1 MSLDGLAELQNLSV
15 TTKVAQILKNHLD
28 IDHPD
33 LVEFIIHLAKRAKN
47 GSDFNR
53 LLDEN
58 EAEMPTA
65 LGEQLFNTIRALDP
79 PRSSKGIRSHFV
91 STLLT
96 VGTWDDIIATENDER
111 LNFPALSMKNSNSQ
125 QHHKIEIKKEGEL
138 SDWAKQLLERETIV
152 ADNHRDRH
160 RERSRNDHR
169 DDADYHRQKNHRDHK
184 DETSDRH
191 AYRRDHR
198 DETSDSREY
207 RSSDKRGH
215 NRRSRSSSPGSLPDL
230 EEQGAIFKGRVTKV
244 MEFGAFVRFRT
255 KRGIQSGL
263 VHVSEI
269 VPGNRRLSDAGEV
282 LKQDMTVYVKFL
294 SMKNDKISLSM
305 KTVDQ
310 QTGLDNHGQT
320 GSYNNSST
328 KYNTDRRDHY
338 TNVSLDDYSYG
349 MDGRKR
355 RMMTDLERWEQQ
367 QLVNSGVLPKSE
379 RVAMDLAAQDEP
391 TEDEELDI
399 EINDACPTF
408 LKGQT
413 RRSGIELSPIKIVS
427 NPEGSLART
436 IATSSTIAKERRET
450 ERMQEDN
457 MIRSAG
463 QGNTNAWAGL
473 VPRQGEGTSQFME
486 ELKKANSLQ
495 KRDTS
500 WRDQSRTS
508 RGDHKTAVKSIKEQR
523 ESLPIFTLREDLLQ
537 AVHEN
542 DILIVVGETGS
553 GKSTQIPQYLAESG
567 YTSGPGNEIRVI
579 GCTQP
584 RRVAAMSVA
593 KRVAEEVG
601 CRLGQEVGYCIR
613 FEDCTTKDTMIKFM
627 TDGMLLREVLQDPLL
642 ERYSCIMLDEAHER
656 TIATDVL
663 FALLKECC
671 TKRNDFKL
679 IVTSATLEAEKFSAY
694 FNDSSIFSIP
704 GRMFPVEILHTT
716 EQESDYMEASLI
728 TVLNI
733 HLNEPAGDIL
743 LFLTGQEEIEV
754 ACRTLHERM
763 KRLESMSPPP
773 LIILPVY
780 AALPGEM
787 QSAIFEATPPGCRK
801 CVIATNIAEASLTID
816 GIFYVIDPGFAK
828 VKRYNPRTGMESL
841 VVVPISQA
849 NAKQRAG
856 RAGRTG
862 PGKCYRL
869 YTEDAY
875 RSEMLP
881 TTIPEIQRTNLA
893 NVVILLKAMGIND
906 FLNFDFMDKPPVE
919 TLIDALDNLYHLGAL
934 DDEGL
939 LTRLG
944 RKMAE
949 FPMDPNLAKML
960 LTSIDLGCSDEIITI
975 VSMLS
980 IQNIFYRPQD
990 KQAEADR
997 AKSRFT
1003 QAEGDHL
1010 TLLYVYNQWRKNK
1023 FSALWCHENFLQ
1035 SRALLRAQDVRKQLI
1050 SIMDRYNFKVVS
1062 CGNNPERISK
1072 SVCAGYFHHSA
1083 RRDPQEGYRTIL
1095 DQQNV
1100 YIHPSSALY
1109 NRSPEYVVYHELVMT
1124 TKEYMRDLT
1133 IVKAQWL
1140 LELAPS
1146 MFKRSEGISKS
1157 KMGQK
1162 IEPLHNKFE
1171 EKDAWRLSKRRG

>member
-1 MSLDGLAELQNLSV
+1 MSLEGLLELQSLSV
-15 TTKVAQILKNHLD
+15 NAKVAQILKNHLD
-28 IDHPD
+28 TDHPD
-33 LVEFIIHLAKRAKN
+33 LVDFIIHLAKRARN
-47 GSDFNR
+47 ATEFNK

-58 EAEMPTA
+58 DAEMPLA
-65 LGEQLFNTIRALDP
+65 LGEQLFNTVMALSTNQ
-79 PRSSKGIRSHFV
+79 PRG
-91 STLLT
+91 
-96 VGTWDDIIATENDER
+96 GTWDDIISSENDDR
-111 LNFPALSMKNSNSQ
+111 LNFPALCMKNIATQ
-125 QHHKIEIKKEGEL
+125 TQDIYKLEPKKDGEL
-138 SDWAKQLLERETIV
+138 SEAAKKLLEQETV
-152 ADNHRDRH
+152 ASYQRDRGDDVRSRSDRYARDYHDRDRYSDRHHSRGDEYRHRDRTERVYRN
-160 RERSRNDHR
+160 REDRSR
-169 DDADYHRQKNHRDHK
+169 
-184 DETSDRH
+184 
-191 AYRRDHR
+191 
-198 DETSDSREY
+198 
-207 RSSDKRGH
+207 RSA
-215 NRRSRSSSPGSLPDL
+215 SSSPESLPYLDDK
-230 EEQGAIFKGRVTKV
+230 GAIFKGRVTKV
-244 MEFGAFVRFRT
+244 VEFGGFVRF
-255 KRGIQSGL
+255 KSKNGIHSGL

-269 VPGNRRLSDAGEV
+269 LPGNRRLSEASEA
-282 LKQDMTVYVKFL
+282 LKEDMVVYVKKIG
-294 SMKNDKISLSM
+294 MKNDKISLSM
-305 KTVDQ
+305 KSVDQ
-310 QTGLDNHGQT
+310 KTGRDLCSGHQDSMQ
-320 GSYNNSST
+320 SYYTMGAPMLQNTASSS
-328 KYNTDRRDHY
+328 DAI
-338 TNVSLDDYSYG
+338 LDYSNG

-355 RMMTDLERWEQQ
+355 RMMTDLERWEHQ

-379 RVAMDLAAQDEP
+379 RVAMDLAAQHEP
-391 TEDEELDI
+391 ELDEEIDI

-450 ERMQEDN
+450 ERMQEDT
-457 MIRSAG
+457 IQRSAG
-463 QGNTNAWAGL
+463 AGSMTNNS
-473 VPRQGEGTSQFME
+473 TSQFME
-486 ELKKANSLQ
+486 ELRRMNMKQRREGALHD
-495 KRDTS
+495 KRDPGT
-500 WRDQSRTS
+500 RKD
-508 RGDHKTAVKSIKEQR
+508 GHNAIKTIQEQR
-523 ESLPIFTLREDLLQ
+523 ESLPIFALRDELLQ
-537 AVHEN
+537 AVQEN

-567 YTSGPGNEIRVI
+567 YTSGSDGESMVI

-593 KRVAEEVG
+593 KRVSEEVG

-613 FEDCTTKDTMIKFM
+613 FEDCTTKDTVIKFM

-642 ERYSCIMLDEAHER
+642 EQYACIMLDEAHER

-663 FALLKECC
+663 FALLKNCC
-671 TKRNDFKL
+671 SKRENFKL
-679 IVTSATLEAEKFSAY
+679 IVTSATLEAEKFSTY
-694 FNDSSIFSIP
+694 FNDASIFSIP

-716 EQESDYMEASLI
+716 DQESDYMEASLI

-743 LFLTGQEEIEV
+743 LFLTGQEEIDV

-787 QSAIFEATPPGCRK
+787 QGAIFEPTPPGCRK

-849 NAKQRAG
+849 SAKQRAG

-881 TTIPEIQRTNLA
+881 TAVPEIQRTNLA

-960 LTSIDLGCSDEIITI
+960 LTSVDLECSDEVITI

-1023 FSALWCHENFLQ
+1023 FSSVWCHENFLQ

-1050 SIMDRYNFKVVS
+1050 SIMDRYRFKVVS
-1062 CGNNPERISK
+1062 CGNNAEVISK

-1083 RRDPQEGYRTIL
+1083 RRDPQEGYRTIV

-1100 YIHPSSALY
+1100 FIHPSSALY

-1146 MFKRSEGISKS
+1146 MFKRSEGVSKS

-1171 EKDAWRLSKRRG
+1171 EKDGWRLSKRRG

>member
-1 MSLDGLAELQNLSV
+1 MSLDGLAELQSLSASA
-15 TTKVAQILKNHLD
+15 KVAQILKNHLD

-47 GSDFNR
+47 AQDFIK

-58 EAEMPTA
+58 EAELPNS
-65 LGEQLFNTIRALDP
+65 LGEQLFNVVNTLYP
-79 PRSSKGIRSHFV
+79 SKK
-91 STLLT
+91 ST
-96 VGTWDDIIATENDER
+96 GTWDDIIANDNDDR
-111 LNFPALSMKNSNSQ
+111 LNFPALTMKNTDVKTDANHQ
-125 QHHKIEIKKEGEL
+125 LEVKKDGEL
-138 SDWAKQLLERETIV
+138 SEWAKELLERENPTGSDDSHRRDFGD
-152 ADNHRDRH
+152 DNRRYNRDRRDRDYDRGKYGH
-160 RERSRNDHR
+160 DDRRR
-169 DDADYHRQKNHRDHK
+169 DDRD
-184 DETSDRH
+184 
-191 AYRRDHR
+191 RRDHHSSRHHSSRPEHEHPRGRSYDRGRNR
-198 DETSDSREY
+198 D
-207 RSSDKRGH
+207 
-215 NRRSRSSSPGSLPDL
+215 RSRSGSSDAPEREALTDLVGNVYPGFVD
-230 EEQGAIFKGRVTKV
+230 AIKD
-244 MEFGAFVRFRT
+244 FGAFVKFSSKKGRY
-255 KRGIQSGL
+255 SGL

-269 VPGNRRLSDAGEV
+269 LSGKRRLDNVRDV
-282 LKQDMTVYVKFL
+282 LRDGMKVYVKVL
-294 SMKNDKISLSM
+294 SINKEKISLSM
-305 KTVDQ
+305 KGVDQ
-310 QTGLDNHGQT
+310 DTGLE
-320 GSYNNSST
+320 SST
-328 KYNTDRRDHY
+328 AASDSHSSLIGEADRMGRTHRG
-338 TNVSLDDYSYG
+338 VDDYA
-349 MDGRKR
+349 DGVSARKKR
-355 RMMTDLERWEQQ
+355 IMNDMERWEQQ
-367 QLVNSGVLPKSE
+367 QLLSSGVLSRSE
-379 RVAMDLAAQDEP
+379 RMGLDLMHD
-391 TEDEELDI
+391 EDEEEEI
-399 EINDACPTF
+399 EIELNDVVPTF

-413 RRSGIELSPIKIVS
+413 RKSGIELSPIKIVS
-427 NPEGSLART
+427 NPEGSLARA
-436 IATSSTIAKERRET
+436 IATSSVIAKERREN
-450 ERMQEDN
+450 ERLMEDN
-457 MIRSAG
+457 LVRDSLDDNRNQLGSRYAG
-463 QGNTNAWAGL
+463 QGENSMA
-473 VPRQGEGTSQFME
+473 QFMR
-486 ELKKANSLQ
+486 ELNKSNALLQQDSKRKADASSKGDKGN
-495 KRDTS
+495 K
-500 WRDQSRTS
+500 QS
-508 RGDHKTAVKSIKEQR
+508 HELSIKEQR
-523 ESLPIFTLREDLLQ
+523 ESLPIFSLRDELLQ
-537 AVHEN
+537 AVKEN

-567 YTSGPGNEIRVI
+567 YNVGKHKDIKII

-601 CRLGQEVGYCIR
+601 CKLGQEVGYCIR
-613 FEDCTTKDTMIKFM
+613 FEDCTSKDTMIKFM
-627 TDGMLLREVLQDPLL
+627 TDGMLLREVLQDPMLD
-642 ERYSCIMLDEAHER
+642 RYSCVMLDEAHER

-671 TKRNDFKL
+671 SKRSDFKL
-679 IVTSATLEAEKFSAY
+679 IVTSATLEAEKFSVY

-704 GRMFPVEILHTT
+704 GRMFPVEILHTR
-716 EQESDYMEASLI
+716 EQESDYIEASLI

-743 LFLTGQEEIEV
+743 LFLTGQEEIDV

-780 AALPGEM
+780 AALPSEM
-787 QSAIFEATPPGCRK
+787 QRAIFEPTPIGCRK

-828 VKRYNPRTGMESL
+828 VKRYNPRTGMDSL

-849 NAKQRAG
+849 SAKQRAG

-869 YTEDAY
+869 YTEESY
-875 RSEMLP
+875 MSEMLP
-881 TTIPEIQRTNLA
+881 TSVPEIQRTNLA

-906 FLNFDFMDKPPVE
+906 FLNFDFMDKPSIE

-949 FPMDPNLAKML
+949 FPMDPNLSKML
-960 LTSIDLGCSDEIITI
+960 LTSVDMGCSDEIITI

-1003 QAEGDHL
+1003 QGEGDHL
-1010 TLLYVYNQWRKNK
+1010 TLLFVYNQWRKNK
-1023 FSALWCHENFLQ
+1023 FSSMWCHENFLQ

-1050 SIMDRYNFKVVS
+1050 SIMDRYNFKIVS
-1062 CGNNPERISK
+1062 CGNNPEKIAK

-1083 RRDPQEGYRTIL
+1083 RRDPQEGYRTIM

-1100 YIHPSSALY
+1100 FIHPSSALY

-1133 IVKAQWL
+1133 AVRAQWL

-1146 MFKRSEGISKS
+1146 LFKKCEGISKA
-1157 KMGQK
+1157 KMAQK
-1162 IEPLHNKFE
+1162 IEPLSNKFE
-1171 EKDAWRLSKRRG
+1171 DKDGWRLSKRRG

>member
-1 MSLDGLAELQNLSV
+1 MVLDGLSELQSLSASS
-15 TTKVAQILKNHLD
+15 KVAQILKNHLD
-28 IDHPD
+28 VDNSD
-33 LVEFIIHLAKRAKN
+33 LVEFIIHLAKKAKN
-47 GSDFNR
+47 AADFNR

-58 EAEMPTA
+58 EAEMPVA
-65 LGEQLFNTIRALDP
+65 LGEQLFNVVRTLDP
-79 PRSSKGIRSHFV
+79 PKKNKE
-91 STLLT
+91 
-96 VGTWDDIIATENDER
+96 TWDDIIAADDDER
-111 LNFPALSMKNSNSQ
+111 LNFPALSMRNSDIKNDNR
-125 QHHKIEIKKEGEL
+125 HKIEVKKEGEL
-138 SDWAKQLLERETIV
+138 SDWAKELLKKEAGQVDEVDRGRDTRRNRDVPHERKRSSRGREANT
-152 ADNHRDRH
+152 
-160 RERSRNDHR
+160 RERDAR
-169 DDADYHRQKNHRDHK
+169 DAYSDYK
-184 DETSDRH
+184 ES
-191 AYRRDHR
+191 YRRDHHRSRGDDR
-198 DETSDSREY
+198 DR
-207 RSSDKRGH
+207 R
-215 NRRSRSSSPGSLPDL
+215 RRSYERSSSSS
-230 EEQGAIFKGRVTKV
+230 EERPPTSDIKGQIFLGRVTRI
-244 MEFGAFVRFRT
+244 MEYGAFVSFRT
-255 KRGIQSGL
+255 KTRRHAGL
-263 VHVSEI
+263 LHVSEI
-269 VPGNRRLSDAGEV
+269 LPGKRRLLDVREV
-282 LKQDMTVYVKFL
+282 LEEDMDVYVKVL
-294 SMKNDKISLSM
+294 AVNGDKVNLSM

-310 QTGLDNHGQT
+310 KTGKEDASRTASSISEDTQVRRAPTSMMGESTNASL
-320 GSYNNSST
+320 NN
-328 KYNTDRRDHY
+328 YAHD
-338 TNVSLDDYSYG
+338 VE
-349 MDGRKR
+349 GRKR
-355 RMMTDLERWEQQ
+355 RMVTDLERWEQQ
-367 QLVNSGVLPKSE
+367 QLINSGVLTKGE
-379 RVAMDLAAQDEP
+379 RMGMNLNPDRDVV
-391 TEDEELDI
+391 EEEIEI
-399 EINDACPTF
+399 EINEACPTF

-427 NPEGSLART
+427 NPEGSLARAIT
-436 IATSSTIAKERRET
+436 TSSTIAKERRDA
-450 ERMQEDN
+450 ERAQEDHHVMATRHDDTSGGESFN
-457 MIRSAG
+457 
-463 QGNTNAWAGL
+463 L
-473 VPRQGEGTSQFME
+473 RQGGSTTAQFMM
-486 ELKKANSLQ
+486 ELQKANRMHKREHGPGDRGQQ
-495 KRDTS
+495 KHT
-500 WRDQSRTS
+500 TV
-508 RGDHKTAVKSIKEQR
+508 GSIKEQR
-523 ESLPIFTLREDLLQ
+523 ESLPIYSFREDLLQ
-537 AVHEN
+537 AVSEN
-542 DILIVVGETGS
+542 DVLIVVGETGS

-567 YTSGPGNEIRVI
+567 YNCGENGSVRVI

-584 RRVAAMSVA
+584 RRVAAISVA

-627 TDGMLLREVLQDPLL
+627 TDGMLLREVLQDPML

-671 TKRNDFKL
+671 AKRTNFKL

-704 GRMFPVEILHTT
+704 GRMFPVEILHTK
-716 EQESDYMEASLI
+716 EQESDYIEASLI

-743 LFLTGQEEIEV
+743 LFLTGQEEIDL

-763 KRLESMSPPP
+763 KRLQSVSPPP

-787 QSAIFEATPPGCRK
+787 QSAIFEPTPPGCRK

-849 NAKQRAG
+849 SAKQRAG

-869 YTEDAY
+869 YTEDSY

-881 TTIPEIQRTNLA
+881 MAVPEIQRTNLA

-949 FPMDPNLAKML
+949 FPMDPNMAKML
-960 LTSIDLGCSDEIITI
+960 LTSIELGCSDEIITI

-990 KQAEADR
+990 KQAQADR

-1010 TLLYVYNQWRKNK
+1010 TLLEVYNRWRQNK
-1023 FSALWCHENFLQ
+1023 FSSLWCHENFIQ
-1035 SRALLRAQDVRKQLI
+1035 SRALLRAQEVRKQLI
-1050 SIMDRYNFKVVS
+1050 SIMDRYNFRVKS
-1062 CGNNPERISK
+1062 CGNDTEKVAK
-1072 SVCAGYFHHSA
+1072 SVCAGFFHHSA

-1100 YIHPSSALY
+1100 FIHPSSALY

-1133 IVKAQWL
+1133 TVKAQWL

-1146 MFKRSEGISKS
+1146 MFKKCEGVSKA

-1162 IEPLHNKFE
+1162 IEPLHKKFE

>member
-1 MSLDGLAELQNLSV
+1 MVLDGLSELQSLSASS
-15 TTKVAQILKNHLD
+15 KVAQILKNHLD
-28 IDHPD
+28 LDNSD
-33 LVEFIIHLAKRAKN
+33 LVEFIIHLAKKAK
-47 GSDFNR
+47 SAADFNR

-65 LGEQLFNTIRALDP
+65 LGEQLFNVVRTLDP
-79 PRSSKGIRSHFV
+79 PKKNKE
-91 STLLT
+91 
-96 VGTWDDIIATENDER
+96 TWDDIIAAENDER
-111 LNFPALSMKNSNSQ
+111 LNFPALSMRNSDIKNDSR
-125 QHHKIEIKKEGEL
+125 HKIEVKKEGEL
-138 SDWAKQLLERETIV
+138 SDWAKELLKQETGQAYEDDRERDSRRNRDV
-152 ADNHRDRH
+152 QRDR
-160 RERSRNDHR
+160 ERDGRIRGENVRVKDDRGSRND
-169 DDADYHRQKNHRDHK
+169 YK
-184 DETSDRH
+184 EG
-191 AYRRDHR
+191 YRRD
-198 DETSDSREY
+198 SY
-207 RSSDKRGH
+207 RSRADDRDRRYRSH
-215 NRRSRSSSPGSLPDL
+215 ERRSRSSSGERTPTIDIKGQVFL
-230 EEQGAIFKGRVTKV
+230 GRVNRI
-244 MEFGAFVRFRT
+244 MEYGAFVSFRT
-255 KRGIQSGL
+255 KTGRHVGL
-263 VHVSEI
+263 LHVSEI
-269 VPGNRRLSDAGEV
+269 LPGKRRLLDVREV
-282 LKQDMTVYVKFL
+282 LKENMEVYVKVVAV
-294 SMKNDKISLSM
+294 NGDKVNLSM

-310 QTGLDNHGQT
+310 HTGKEDSSRTTSSISEDTQIRRVHTTMMGESTNAPLNSYAHG
-320 GSYNNSST
+320 
-328 KYNTDRRDHY
+328 
-338 TNVSLDDYSYG
+338 VE
-349 MDGRKR
+349 GRKR
-355 RMMTDLERWEQQ
+355 RMVTDLEKWEQQ
-367 QLVNSGVLPKSE
+367 QLINSGVLTKGE
-379 RVAMDLAAQDEP
+379 RMGMNLNADRDAI
-391 TEDEELDI
+391 EEEEEVEI
-399 EINDACPTF
+399 EINEACPTF

-427 NPEGSLART
+427 NPEGSLARAIT
-436 IATSSTIAKERRET
+436 TSSTIARERRDA
-450 ERMQEDN
+450 ERAQEDRH
-457 MIRSAG
+457 IIEARRDDA
-463 QGNTNAWAGL
+463 TAEGL
-473 VPRQGEGTSQFME
+473 NLRQGGSSTAQFMM
-486 ELKKANSLQ
+486 ELQKANSMHKREHAPGDRGQQ
-495 KRDTS
+495 KQT
-500 WRDQSRTS
+500 TL
-508 RGDHKTAVKSIKEQR
+508 VSIKDQR
-523 ESLPIFTLREDLLQ
+523 ESLPIFSFREDLLQ
-537 AVHEN
+537 AVREN
-542 DILIVVGETGS
+542 DVLVVVGETGS

-567 YTSGPGNEIRVI
+567 YNCGQNGSVRVI

-584 RRVAAMSVA
+584 RRVAAISVA

-627 TDGMLLREVLQDPLL
+627 TDGMLLREVLQDPML

-671 TKRNDFKL
+671 ANRNDFKL

-704 GRMFPVEILHTT
+704 GRMFPVEILHTK
-716 EQESDYMEASLI
+716 EQESDYVEASLI

-743 LFLTGQEEIEV
+743 LFLTGQEEIDV

-787 QSAIFEATPPGCRK
+787 QSAIFEPTPPGCRK

-849 NAKQRAG
+849 SAKQRSG

-869 YTEDAY
+869 YTEDSY

-881 TTIPEIQRTNLA
+881 TAIPEIQRTNLA

-949 FPMDPNLAKML
+949 FPMDPNMAKML
-960 LTSIDLGCSDEIITI
+960 LTSIDMGCSDEIITI

-990 KQAEADR
+990 KQAQADR

-1010 TLLYVYNQWRKNK
+1010 TLLEVYNQWRRNK
-1023 FSALWCHENFLQ
+1023 FSSLWCHENFLQ
-1035 SRALLRAQDVRKQLI
+1035 SRALLRAQEVRKQLI
-1050 SIMDRYNFKVVS
+1050 SIMDRYNFKVTS
-1062 CGNNPERISK
+1062 CGNDPEKVAK
-1072 SVCAGYFHHSA
+1072 SVCAGFFHHSA

-1100 YIHPSSALY
+1100 FIHPSSALY

-1133 IVKAQWL
+1133 TVKAQWL

-1146 MFKRSEGISKS
+1146 MFKKCEGVSKA